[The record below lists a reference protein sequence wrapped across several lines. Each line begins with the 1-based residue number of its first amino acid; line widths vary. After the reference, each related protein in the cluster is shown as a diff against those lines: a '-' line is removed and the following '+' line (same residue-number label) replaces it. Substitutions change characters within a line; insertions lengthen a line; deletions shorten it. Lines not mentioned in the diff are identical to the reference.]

1 MSDTYFAKSMMLA
14 LGFDTL
20 LPIQEI
26 DVMAS
31 RQQPA
36 FSLYCRKREDKAN
49 FHFKIDFK
57 RDVSE
62 SYHLDSYTA
71 ALLVNK
77 DFDQVYVGSVSIKDL
92 EEDLKQLP
100 WNERYAGDARTRL
113 DAWNNLYAVIEKLVW
128 IISSPSN
135 DERLTGIYLA
145 LNYLPLSMLRSF
157 YLTRDVFTVLP
168 KDMLINVDFSDGVA
182 YYPVDKAISELYGRL
197 DSQGKKSFFR
207 FFK

>member
-1 MSDTYFAKSMMLA
+1 MMVA
-14 LGFDTL
+14 LGFDAL

-26 DVMAS
+26 ELMAS
-31 RQQPA
+31 KKLPT

-57 RDVSE
+57 KDASE
-62 SYHLDSYTA
+62 NYHLDSYTA
-71 ALLVNK
+71 ALLINK

-92 EEDLKQLP
+92 EEDLNQLP
-100 WNERYAGDARTRL
+100 WNERYSSDARSRL
-113 DAWNNLYAVIEKLVW
+113 DAWNKLYSVIEKLVW

-135 DERLTGIYLA
+135 NERLVGIYLA
-145 LNYLPLSMLRSF
+145 LNYLPLPMLGSF

-168 KDMLINVDFSDGVA
+168 KDLLINVDFSDGVA
-182 YYPVDKAISELYGRL
+182 YYPVDKAITELYGRL
-197 DSQGKKSFFR
+197 DSHGKKPFFR